1 MLACGWLPKSSET
14 ELIFVWPQVMIQ
26 MTDTQSSGTLQKI
39 NSPSQG
45 STDSQL
51 QIAWHN
57 WDMIQNVKGKGK
69 KKKKKGLHRK
79 MRASSV
85 HSGSGGTRT
94 LKQQHT
100 AVKLKPQAHKTRL
113 QKSNHKHT
121 NRGCWAVKLKPQAH
135 KPRLLGSKTQ
145 TTSRQTKAVKVKP
158 HVSNQLS

>member
-1 MLACGWLPKSSET
+1 
-14 ELIFVWPQVMIQ
+14 

-39 NSPSQG
+39 SSPSQG

-69 KKKKKGLHRK
+69 KKKKKVYIGRCVPHLFIQ
-79 MRASSV
+79 AV
-85 HSGSGGTRT
+85 GART